1 MKLYGSDLCPDCPPV
16 IEYLKKKSVEF
27 EFVNITESMKNLKEF
42 TALRDHR
49 VEFED
54 ARKNGYMGIP
64 CLLTD
69 EAVIF
74 FEEDILKNF

>member
-1 MKLYGSDLCPDCPPV
+1 EKR
-16 IEYLKKKSVEF
+16 SVEF

-49 VEFED
+49 AEFED

-64 CLLTD
+64 CLLTP
-69 EAVIF
+69 EGAIL
-74 FEEDILKNF
+74 FEEEILKNF

>member
-1 MKLYGSDLCPDCPPV
+1 
-16 IEYLKKKSVEF
+16 
-27 EFVNITESMKNLKEF
+27 MKNLKEF